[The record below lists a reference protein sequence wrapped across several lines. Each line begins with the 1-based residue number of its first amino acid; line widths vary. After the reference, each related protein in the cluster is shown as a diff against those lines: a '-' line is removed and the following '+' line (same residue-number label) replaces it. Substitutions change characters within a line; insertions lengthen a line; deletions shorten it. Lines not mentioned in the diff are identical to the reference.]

1 MTANQTKWDSTPIP
15 DEVMGKICSDF
26 RIRNVIAYAETVEDH
41 RGNHLEFVAVIYPN
55 RYSVT
60 TEQILA
66 AQTQLENDKKAAIAR
81 LEGSGIL
88 LVVGLGSHRIT
99 DLYGI
104 DNYRVRA
111 QWKDRNGNL
120 FLLEVAQTNELKM
133 FCTHSIDLTLE
144 KLADEAERE
153 GGARIC
159 QSKFYNCKKLES
171 QAALGEYTKA
181 RLLSIINEKFD
192 CHFKGIEIDSYTLRI
207 EDYENVS
214 P

>member
-15 DEVMGKICSDF
+15 NEVIEKIRSDF
-26 RIRNVIAYAETVEDH
+26 KIRNLIAYAEKVEDH
-41 RGNHLEFVAVIYPN
+41 RGNHLDYVAVIYPN

-66 AQTQLENDKKAAIAR
+66 ARTQLENDKKAAIAR
-81 LEGSGIL
+81 LKGSGIL
-88 LVVGLGSHRIT
+88 LVVGLGSPRIT
-99 DLYGI
+99 DSEGI

-120 FLLEVAQTNELKM
+120 FLLEVAQTNEGRM
-133 FCTHSIDLTLE
+133 FCTHSIDRTLE
-144 KLADEAERE
+144 KLAEEAERE